1 VYDTLHIKL
10 SLCSEKDLLMTGSGS
25 GVGLLKSVKGING
38 SSVTVQNQAVVV
50 GSLQGL
56 YPGDTIMVEQ
66 YGRDWRYTISDVIQ
80 ISADDV
86 YLIYPVE
93 DERYT
98 FVTSERLVYADGS
111 SGGHILI
118 VARLT
123 N

>member
-1 VYDTLHIKL
+1 
-10 SLCSEKDLLMTGSGS
+10 MS
-25 GVGLLKSVKGING
+25 GVELLKSVKGING
-38 SSVTVQNQAVVV
+38 KSVTVQDQPVVV

-56 YPGDTIMVEQ
+56 YPRDTIIVEQ
-66 YGRDWRYTISDVIQ
+66 YGRDWRYTITDVIQ

-98 FVTSERLVYADGS
+98 FVTSERITNADGS

-118 VARLT
+118 VARLA
-123 N
+123 